1 MVLGL
6 VTSSRYFFHRWEDSV
21 EFSKESLHK
30 FCILVFRRW
39 GENEFTAI
47 DTCHA
52 LVQASKQPGSNTT
65 EVDRVAQYARSLI
78 NAQPVQI
85 RSSSSN

>member
-6 VTSSRYFFHRWEDSV
+6 VTSSRYFLHRWEDSM

-30 FCILVFRRW
+30 FCILAFRRL

-52 LVQASKQPGSNTT
+52 LV
-65 EVDRVAQYARSLI
+65 
-78 NAQPVQI
+78 
-85 RSSSSN
+85 